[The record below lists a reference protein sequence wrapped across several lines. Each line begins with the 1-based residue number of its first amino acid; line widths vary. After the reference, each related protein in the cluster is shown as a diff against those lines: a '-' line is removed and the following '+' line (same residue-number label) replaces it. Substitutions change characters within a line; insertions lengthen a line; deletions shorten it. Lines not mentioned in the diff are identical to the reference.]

1 MSHQVPDYYRYVS
14 GITIVN
20 PGSGYT
26 SIPTI
31 TISGGGGTG
40 ATATA
45 SIFNGQIQA
54 VNITNSGEGY
64 TTAPDVTVTGGGGA
78 NAELTSTVAFAAGTP
93 SEYSEKSAIGAK
105 FTLPEFVQNDY
116 NKFVTFIEKYY
127 EFMDSEGNPS
137 NLLLNKDYHDIDELN
152 DTELNKRALELAKD
166 FPQILE
172 TDRKTLFKK
181 IKNIYESKGS
191 ERSIKAY
198 FKLLYNEDVEVYYPS
213 KNILRASDGVW
224 IEETSVRANS
234 GFNNYEVLNLN
245 GKLADIKYY
254 ETVGSVTF
262 LRNIEVTIPRVEKL
276 TYTSPQAYEVVVE
289 LPAGITEVPGPGAQ
303 ATATATVVA
312 GVITEIDVTFGG
324 YDYVAAPE
332 VRIFDSSGNGATA
345 RAIVSDGEITSILVT
360 DGGSGYSGTNT
371 TVSLDTE
378 SVRSFIVDRGASA
391 AEENIRAYLD
401 RSLSSVVSGTYS
413 GTDAGF
419 SVGDVFAINESGDD
433 GTGYAVPG
441 YFAGDYTYTGGS
453 NNAVIRVTNI
463 DENGVP
469 TSWSIINPGEGFINS
484 QTVITIESKTVES
497 LDITLF
503 TKYLYSYD
511 GKYKDDRGKLSDV
524 NRLQDNYKYQS
535 FSYIIK
541 STISQNQWVKRF
553 RDLIHPAGMQ
563 VFGDLIITNNVNYAP
578 FISITTEGLNLHVF
592 KTEDIVVS
600 NDDVIEFVIN
610 YNRSYTDTA
619 SISEL
624 AAISV
629 EKPFSDS
636 AGASDAYDEDDYGGP
651 DYLPEN
657 YVGSGVSK
665 LVEKVLVDTTT
676 SLDVFEKVIAFNPS
690 FSDSATSSES
700 ASVAVG
706 TSLSDSATVSELF
719 SYQKIITPF
728 FTDTSVS
735 AEQISFLVN
744 KSLSDTT
751 TNTDVFERVVSYNR
765 EFADSSTTSEDF
777 VFNMSAD
784 LGNEV
789 VVVDDLQFEIF
800 IPVTVSDSVSVTNG
814 EISFELAPALF
825 CNNPAVVSEI
835 PVINISKALVENQ
848 TATDAQVITV
858 DKPFS
863 ETGNVADSGVI
874 TIQDYSD
881 PTYFSEDYVGAGYS
895 F

>member
-54 VNITNSGEGY
+54 VNITNPGQDY
-64 TTAPDVTVTGGGGA
+64 TSAPTVTVSGGGGA
-78 NAELTSTVAFAAGTP
+78 GAVLTSTLAFASAFPG
-93 SEYSEKSAIGAK
+93 EYTEKAATGIK

-116 NKFVTFIEKYY
+116 DKFVTFIEKYY

-152 DTELNKRALELAKD
+152 DPELNKRALELAQHY
-166 FPQILE
+166 PQILQ
-172 TDRKTLFKK
+172 TDRKTLLKK

-198 FKLLYNEDVEVYYPS
+198 FKLLYNEEVEVYYPS
-213 KNILRASDGVW
+213 KNILRASDGIW
-224 IEETSVRANS
+224 IEETSVRATS
-234 GFNNYEVLNLN
+234 GFNNYEVLDLN
-245 GKLADIKYY
+245 GRVADIKYW
-254 ETVGSVTF
+254 ETVGSVT
-262 LRNIEVTIPRVEKL
+262 LLKTIEVTIPRVEKL
-276 TYTSPQAYEVVVE
+276 SYTSPQAYEVVVQ
-289 LPAGITEVPGPGAQ
+289 LPAGVTDVPGPGSQ

-312 GVITEIDVTFGG
+312 GVVTEIDVTFGG
-324 YDYVAAPE
+324 YGYVAAPE
-332 VRIFDSSGNGATA
+332 VAIYDINGGGGATA
-345 RAIVSDGEITSILVT
+345 RAVVSNGEITSIIVIS
-360 DGGSGYSGTNT
+360 GGSDYDGSST
-371 TVSLDTE
+371 TVSFETE
-378 SVRSFIVDRGASA
+378 NIRSFIVDRGASS
-391 AEENIRAYLD
+391 EETNIRAYLD
-401 RSLSSVVSGTYS
+401 RSLSSVTSGTYS
-413 GTDAGF
+413 GSNAGF
-419 SVGDVFAINESGDD
+419 SVGDVFAVNESGDD

-453 NNAVIRVTNI
+453 NNAVIRVSNI
-463 DENGVP
+463 DEDGVP
-469 TSWSIINPGEGFINS
+469 TSWSIINPGEGFRNA
-484 QTVITIESKTVES
+484 QTVITIQSKTGES

-541 STISQNQWVKRF
+541 STISQNQWVKQF
-553 RDLIHPAGMQ
+553 KELMHPAGME
-563 VFGDLIITNNVNYAP
+563 VFGDLIITNNVNFSP
-578 FISITTEGLNLHVF
+578 FIEIITDGLNLHEF
-592 KTEDIVVS
+592 KTEDIAIS
-600 NDDVIEFVIN
+600 NDDVIVIAVD
-610 YNRSYTDTA
+610 YNRAFSDSTSNSDLLA
-619 SISEL
+619 LLVEPSIT
-624 AAISV
+624 
-629 EKPFSDS
+629 DS
-636 AGASDAYDEDDYGGP
+636 AGASDDYIQEYVEDDYLPLNYTGG
-651 DYLPEN
+651 
-657 YVGSGVSK
+657 GISK
-665 LVEKVLVDTTT
+665 YVEKALVDTTIL
-676 SLDVFEKVIAFNPS
+676 LDVFERTVDYNP
-690 FSDSATSSES
+690 
-700 ASVAVG
+700 V
-706 TSLSDSATVSELF
+706 L
-719 SYQKIITPF
+719 
-728 FTDTSVS
+728 TDTGS
-735 AEQISFLVN
+735 ANESFAF
-744 KSLSDTT
+744 DMT
-751 TNTDVFERVVSYNR
+751 
-765 EFADSSTTSEDF
+765 
-777 VFNMSAD
+777 AD

-789 VVVDDLQFEIF
+789 VVADDFQFEVF
-800 IPVTVSDSVSVTNG
+800 IPLNPSDSVSATNG

-835 PVINISKALVENQ
+835 PVININKALVENQ

>member
-1 MSHQVPDYYRYVS
+1 MSHQVPDYHRYVS

-31 TISGGGGTG
+31 TISGGGGSG

-54 VNITNSGEGY
+54 VNITNSGVGY
-64 TTAPDVTVTGGGGA
+64 TTTPDVTATGGGGS

-93 SEYSEKSAIGAK
+93 TEYTEKSAIGVK

-116 NKFVTFIEKYY
+116 DKFVTFIEKYY

-152 DTELNKRALELAKD
+152 DAELNKRALELAHH
-166 FPQILE
+166 FPQILQA
-172 TDRKTLFKK
+172 DRKSLLKK

-224 IEETSVRANS
+224 IEETSVRATS
-234 GFNNYEVLNLN
+234 GFNEYEVLNLN

-289 LPAGITEVPGPGAQ
+289 LPAGITDVPGPGAQ

-312 GVITEIDVTFGG
+312 GIITEIDVTFGG
-324 YDYVAAPE
+324 YDYKAAPE
-332 VRIFDSSGNGATA
+332 VEIFDSSGNGATA
-345 RAIVSDGEITSILVT
+345 RAVVSDGEITSIIVT

-371 TVSLDTE
+371 TVSLNTE
-378 SVRSFIVDRGASA
+378 SVRSFIVDRGASS

-401 RSLSSVVSGTYS
+401 RSLSSVTSGTYS
-413 GTDAGF
+413 GSNAGF

-453 NNAVIRVTNI
+453 NNAVIRVANI

-484 QTVITIESKTVES
+484 QTVITIESKTGES

-553 RDLIHPAGMQ
+553 RDLIHPAGME

-600 NDDVIEFVIN
+600 NDDVIQFAVD

-619 SISEL
+619 STSEL
-624 AAISV
+624 AALSV
-629 EKPFSDS
+629 GKLFSDS
-636 AGASDAYDEDDYGGP
+636 AGVSDEYDEDDYGGP

-676 SLDVFEKVIAFNPS
+676 SLDVFE
-690 FSDSATSSES
+690 
-700 ASVAVG
+700 
-706 TSLSDSATVSELF
+706 
-719 SYQKIITPF
+719 
-728 FTDTSVS
+728 
-735 AEQISFLVN
+735 
-744 KSLSDTT
+744 
-751 TNTDVFERVVSYNR
+751 RVVSYNR
-765 EFADSSTTSEDF
+765 DFADLSTTSEDF
-777 VFNMSAD
+777 VFDMSAD

-789 VVVDDLQFEIF
+789 VIIVDDFQFEIF
-800 IPVTVSDSVSVTNG
+800 IPVIVSDSVSATNG

-835 PVINISKALVENQ
+835 PVININKALVENQ

-863 ETGNVADSGVI
+863 ETGNVADNGVI